1 MLLSLLL
8 LSIRAK
14 QEQARSVCYH
24 ACFFF
29 FFFLQRSSFSSGPVN
44 TQNRSCFSGEYSDRM
59 FSIDGVQSSG
69 AAMLS
74 SSETCVVTT
83 HRLQTIKP
91 SVIML
96 SICIMLM
103 P

>member
-1 MLLSLLL
+1 VLLSLLL

-24 ACFFF
+24 ACSFFSF
-29 FFFLQRSSFSSGPVN
+29 FKDHLFPVDQS
-44 TQNRSCFSGEYSDRM
+44 TRRTVVVVSGEYGDRM

-69 AAMLS
+69 AVMLS
-74 SSETCVVTT
+74 CSETCVVIT
-83 HRLQTIKP
+83 HMLQTIKP

-96 SICIMLM
+96 SNCIMLM